1 MEVDV
6 RYRLSCSLS
15 VLDRIGEYRV
25 ICSSASSYTLHA
37 TVNASPPYARST
49 TRPTF
54 WTEVMRDVNSAVVR
68 SVKRGTGRLGITSTS
83 KSPAYKPEIEIWYEG
98 LGSRPGTIGLRLT
111 MAYDSAVL

>member
-1 MEVDV
+1 MEVNV
-6 RYRLSCSLS
+6 RYRLSRSLS
-15 VLDRIGEYRV
+15 ILDRIGQYRV
-25 ICSSASSYTLHA
+25 LCSSATGYTWHA

-54 WTEVMRDVNSAVVR
+54 WTEAMSDVNSGVVR

-83 KSPAYKPEIEIWYEG
+83 KNLVHKLEIKTSYHG
-98 LGSRPGTIGLRLT
+98 LDPRPGTIGLRLT

>member
-1 MEVDV
+1 MEVNV
-6 RYRLSCSLS
+6 RYRLSRSLP
-15 VLDRIGEYRV
+15 VLDRIDQYRV
-25 ICSSASSYTLHA
+25 LCSSASDCTWHA

-54 WTEVMRDVNSAVVR
+54 WTEAMRDVNSGVVR

-83 KSPAYKPEIEIWYEG
+83 RSLAYKPEIRISYQK